1 MAGESGTLTVTG
13 QATSSTSP
21 DMAVL
26 RVGVETSGASATPTL
41 RENATALLRVVQA
54 LMQIGIPQGDIET
67 AGLSVLPRYAPQT
80 SPGFDAHGSTG
91 LLGAQLFGGAAT
103 AVEALPIVGYTVT
116 SAVNVTLREAA
127 QLNRAGEVLDVAVGA
142 GANFSIGISFQL
154 RDEAALRRSALDAA
168 VRDARAKAEALAAAV
183 SRQAGPALTINE
195 NSGFARWGGPLGLL
209 GGQIGAFAP
218 QSSGPA
224 NTLPVSPGEIS
235 VAAQVEVT
243 YELR

>member
-1 MAGESGTLTVTG
+1 MASEPGTLTVTG
-13 QATSSTSP
+13 QATSSASP

-67 AGLSVLPRYAPQT
+67 AGLSVVPRHQQVP
-80 SPGFDAHGSTG
+80 PGFDARGPAGS
-91 LLGAQLFGGAAT
+91 LGSPLFGGTAT
-103 AVEALPIVGYTVT
+103 AVEAMPIVGYTVT
-116 SAVNVTLREAA
+116 SAVNVTLREAT

-142 GANFSIGISFQL
+142 GANFSVGISFQL

-168 VRDARAKAEALAAAV
+168 VRDARAKAESLAAAV

-195 NSGFARWGGPLGLL
+195 NGGVARWGGPLGFL

-218 QSSGPA
+218 QSSAPGS
-224 NTLPVSPGEIS
+224 TLPVSPGEIS
-235 VAAQVEVT
+235 VMAQVEVT